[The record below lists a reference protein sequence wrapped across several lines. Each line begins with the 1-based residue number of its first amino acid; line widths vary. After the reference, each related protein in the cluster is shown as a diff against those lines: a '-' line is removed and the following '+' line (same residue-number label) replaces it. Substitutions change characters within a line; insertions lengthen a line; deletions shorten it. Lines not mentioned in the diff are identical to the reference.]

1 MSTSRPERGRLA
13 ARLLERWN
21 ARFPSAGHLALA
33 ALGLGIVTGI
43 ALSAGYDV
51 AAPKHSIALLQ
62 LGSRSGRLLRAL
74 HAWSGHVLL
83 ILALVHVVEHVVMR
97 SEERM
102 RLGGWVRAVG
112 VAPLLLALLL
122 SGFILKGDAEGEL
135 ARQVLAGLLERLPLA
150 GAALATSLLGAG
162 ADLQLPYLHHAA
174 TFTVAVTL
182 LVIEHGRRVW
192 PSAEAATG
200 VLLAIAIGAVLLPP
214 ALHDGVNPVV
224 KGPWYF
230 VALQEALHWL
240 TRPGAAWL
248 LLAAPLAA
256 LLALPRLH
264 DPLRAQVLRALA
276 VGFVAYALV
285 GVFAQ
290 VFRGVGWELR
300 APWRQAPSSRN
311 GRPLLQPMTWA
322 RLDGEAPVVRGQP
335 EGCLSCHREVTGI
348 EPAHGLEA
356 VGCSGCHLG
365 DPSAPDAPGAHAGMV
380 PVPGNLDSAPLTCGR
395 GGCHGEI
402 VARVRGSLMGTAR
415 GMIAVDRWAFGEQPT
430 PDGSATAA
438 DLGSSPADTHLRQLC
453 VSCHLGRIKER
464 AAPTGELSRGGG
476 CVACHLAYPE
486 RRDYAPER
494 ARRFIHPRLT
504 VQVGDGSCLG
514 CHGRSGRI
522 SLSYSGWLES
532 GGGDDDA
539 RPLPAGSRRLEDG
552 RVVTRAPADVHHDK
566 GMACVDCH
574 TARETMGDGRAH
586 AHEEQATR
594 VRCTTC
600 HRTRPGQ
607 SVPGAD
613 LDAEAAAVVR
623 ARFGA
628 SPPARHLVEDRTGEA
643 LTNAW
648 ELPDGRV
655 EVRGKLTGRRHLAT
669 PPAPACSDVEGHAS
683 LSCQSCHTPW
693 VTSCA
698 SCHTQW
704 DATGERTDQLTSR
717 RASGAWV
724 EFDGPPRMDAP
735 ALGVLSRDGT
745 TSIEPVAPGMIMTLN
760 PPGAPAP
767 RELPATAGSLVGPG
781 TRFLRAYALAVP
793 HTTSRVGRS
802 CGSCHLDPFALGYGH
817 GELALVRSA
826 GSWSWRFDPTYA
838 AARQDGLPADAWIPF
853 LSTSAGVATRAALAP
868 LDREAQ
874 ARTLAVGACLA
885 CHDPRTPSGGA
896 LYRRFRESLTRA
908 TPRCRVPAWPPA
920 GSAAPR

>member
-1 MSTSRPERGRLA
+1 MSTSLRERGRLA

-33 ALGLGIVTGI
+33 ALGVGIVTGI

-51 AAPKHSIALLQ
+51 AAPKHSIALVQ

-83 ILALVHVVEHVVMR
+83 ILAFVHVVEHVVMR

-174 TFTVAVTL
+174 TFTVAVTFL
-182 LVIEHGRRVW
+182 AVEHGRRVW

-200 VLLAIAIGAVLLPP
+200 VLLATAIGAVLLPP
-214 ALHDGVNPVV
+214 SLHDGLDPVV

-264 DPLRAQVLRALA
+264 DPLRARVLRALA

-290 VFRGVGWELR
+290 VFRGAGWELR
-300 APWRQAPSSRN
+300 SPWRHAPSRS

-322 RLDGEAPVVRGQP
+322 RIDGEVPVVRGQA
-335 EGCLSCHREVTGI
+335 EGCLGCHREVTGI
-348 EPAHGLEA
+348 EPAHGIEA

-365 DPSAPDAPGAHAGMV
+365 DPLAPDAAGSHAGIV
-380 PVPGNLDSAPLTCGR
+380 RVPGNLDSAPLTCGR
-395 GGCHGEI
+395 SGCHGE
-402 VARVRGSLMGTAR
+402 VVRRVRGSLMGTAR

-438 DLGSSPADTHLRQLC
+438 DLGGSPADTHLGQLC
-453 VSCHLGRIKER
+453 VSCHLGRLKD
-464 AAPTGELSRGGG
+464 APAPTGERSRGGG

-486 RRDYAPER
+486 RRDYSRER
-494 ARRFIHPRLT
+494 AGRFTHPRLT
-504 VQVGDGSCLG
+504 VQVADGSCFG
-514 CHGRSGRI
+514 CHSRSGRI
-522 SLSYSGWLES
+522 SLSYSGWRES
-532 GGGDDDA
+532 GLTEEDA
-539 RPLPAGSRRLEDG
+539 EKLPAGASRRLEDG
-552 RVVTRAPADVHHDK
+552 RILAHAPADVHHEK
-566 GMACVDCH
+566 GMGCIDCH
-574 TARETMGDGRAH
+574 TARETMGDGQAPV
-586 AHEEQATR
+586 HEEEATR

-600 HRTRPGQ
+600 HRTRPGR
-607 SVPGAD
+607 SAPGAE

-623 ARFGA
+623 TRFGDT
-628 SPPARHLVEDRTGEA
+628 PPARHLLEDRTGEP

-655 EVRGKLTGRRHLAT
+655 EVRGKLDGKRHLAT
-669 PPAPACSDVEGHAS
+669 PPAAACRDLAGHAR

-698 SCHTQW
+698 ACHTQW
-704 DATGERTDQLTSR
+704 DAQGTRVDPRTGRET
-717 RASGAWV
+717 AGAWV
-724 EFDGPPRMDAP
+724 EYDGPPRVDAP
-735 ALGVLSRDGT
+735 ALGVLSRDGAA
-745 TSIEPVAPGMIMTLN
+745 SIEPVAPGMILTLN
-760 PPGAPAP
+760 PPGAAAP
-767 RELPATAGSLVGPG
+767 RELPATAGALLGPQ

-793 HTTSRVGRS
+793 HTTTRAGRS
-802 CGSCHLDPFALGYGH
+802 CESCHLDPFALGYGH
-817 GELALVRSA
+817 GELELVRRG
-826 GSWSWRFDPTYA
+826 GSWSWRFEPTYA
-838 AARQDGLPADAWIPF
+838 ASRQDGLPADAWIPF
-853 LSTSAGVATRAALAP
+853 LSLSTPAGVATRAALAP
-868 LDREAQ
+868 LDRDAQ
-874 ARTLAVGACLA
+874 ARTLAVGACLS
-885 CHDPRTPSGGA
+885 CHDPRTPGGRA
-896 LYRRFRESLTRA
+896 IYQRFRESLTRA
-908 TPRCRVPAWPPA
+908 TPRCRVPGPA
-920 GSAAPR
+920 ASATPR